1 MDNHAVGTLPIT
13 HIGFEKSTIIT
24 FSLTVIICLVVDLYC
39 HRKDQEM
46 TFKASCLWSVFWIVI
61 SLCFAT
67 FLWIHFNL
75 DVASLFISGY
85 ILEKSLSVDN
95 LFVMMAIF
103 AWFKIPNQ
111 YRHRILYYGIIGA
124 IVFRAVFVSV
134 GSSLLYI
141 GENSKNSSI
150 IQSFTESIN
159 SGLNLNI
166 SAALLGKLIEFF
178 VYLLFAFCVFYSAI
192 QMLKSEEDDGEIE
205 DYSNHKAYRLCKW
218 LFPVW
223 PKLHSHNFFISKS
236 DVDNELNKQENKSI
250 QIKRWGLFFATPLLL
265 CLFVIEISDVMFSFD
280 SVPAVIA
287 VSKEP
292 LIIYSAMIFAILGL
306 RSMYFVLEALKK
318 YMCHLEKAVIIL
330 LFFIA
335 FKLCYNSICEIFELG
350 YAIGNVTSLV
360 VIITILSLGI
370 IASIIYPEDS
380 ENK

>member
-166 SAALLGKLIEFF
+166 SATLLGKLIEFC

-265 CLFVIEISDVMFSFD
+265 CLFV
-280 SVPAVIA
+280 
-287 VSKEP
+287 
-292 LIIYSAMIFAILGL
+292 MIFAILGL